1 MGLSIRIGNIP
12 ASSTGFLG
20 TGPAWCKSMTRFD
33 ISKTFRHLAI
43 LLAAFSMP
51 ARAFDFLPDF
61 FGTKEPK
68 GVYVFQAGQQ
78 YVKIVKREKGE
89 GSNAQPVRLTPQQVR
104 TVLEG
109 IKVRK
114 DTGLLSENNEQ
125 VPVFVES
132 EISTLSAAISRGL
145 EQAKADEDLIFV
157 VIGMHEGILTKE
169 QIGISGRVFYED
181 GKLNLIFGEFKSLS
195 GVSEEKARN
204 LAAGCGDCPV
214 DERTNPFKIATRS
227 DAGKMDDPIAI
238 TEGLEFKTYDNK
250 LRPDWLV
257 LDVNKMV
264 AAAEKIKNKLPPALE
279 KEQARAQAEAAKAN
293 LERRQ
298 MREELARM
306 RKEIDQMRA
315 NGGSAS
321 GGESIE
327 DRLATLDKM
336 KKKGLITEEEYAT
349 RRKQL
354 LDQI

>member
-1 MGLSIRIGNIP
+1 
-12 ASSTGFLG
+12 
-20 TGPAWCKSMTRFD
+20 
-33 ISKTFRHLAI
+33 
-43 LLAAFSMP
+43 
-51 ARAFDFLPDF
+51 
-61 FGTKEPK
+61 
-68 GVYVFQAGQQ
+68 
-78 YVKIVKREKGE
+78 
-89 GSNAQPVRLTPQQVR
+89 
-104 TVLEG
+104 
-109 IKVRK
+109 
-114 DTGLLSENNEQ
+114 
-125 VPVFVES
+125 
-132 EISTLSAAISRGL
+132 
-145 EQAKADEDLIFV
+145 
-157 VIGMHEGILTKE
+157 
-169 QIGISGRVFYED
+169 
-181 GKLNLIFGEFKSLS
+181 IFGEFKSLS

-298 MREELARM
+298 MREEL
-306 RKEIDQMRA
+306 DQMRA